1 MAREKKATDSNKQLP
16 VHIHQDGDVD
26 NELVNIRKSEGE
38 EVVWFSDSDE
48 FSVHFPTSPF
58 RDHTF
63 HVPAGGSVNSGP
75 VRLDAPIDQYQ
86 YFITNVALAKSADP
100 GLNVKP

>member
-1 MAREKKATDSNKQLP
+1 MAREEKTTQSKKQLP
-16 VHIHQDGDVD
+16 VHIRQDGEVD
-26 NELVNIRKSEGE
+26 NELVNLRKSESE
-38 EVVWFSDSDE
+38 EVIWFSDSDE

-58 RDHTF
+58 TDDTF

-75 VRLDAPIDQYQ
+75 VRVDAPIDQYQ
-86 YFITNVALAKSADP
+86 YFITNIALAKSADP